1 MSKPKL
7 NDPDVEQTT
16 TIPIIETQCTS
27 CSKYPLKNF
36 KINFEELEILKVFEE
51 WGYHI
56 TTNDK
61 YLVIFDSE
69 KQFIIDKEQK
79 QYFVSNWN
87 NEHDRY
93 KITFKEHYWLN
104 KLFEIWRWFDA

>member
-1 MSKPKL
+1 MPPKVSQWIEMYKNKEGL
-7 NDPDVEQTT
+7 FIPTKTITEQ
-16 TIPIIETQCTS
+16 EV
-27 CSKYPLKNF
+27 
-36 KINFEELEILKVFEE
+36 LKVFEE

-93 KITFKEHYWLN
+93 KITLQEHQLLHRLFAIWGWLD
-104 KLFEIWRWFDA
+104 E